1 MQKHDSISM
10 YISSISALVRKLNDL
25 GESISEAI
33 AYQDQGWITT
43 QLWTFVTSLGWCAY
57 CRADMVKSFHARLL
71 KRESTLKNRSEDTNV
86 ENDKA
91 FVARKSVGSGAH
103 NQKKNL
109 TLEQSKERE
118 HNTLLNW
125 KRKQHVTVVMKWVIG
140 WKIVQIPRKV
150 KKVKLARAKPMSSR
164 QMHSWS

>member
-1 MQKHDSISM
+1 MRSLHICKRNFIST
-10 YISSISALVRKLNDL
+10 IC
-25 GESISEAI
+25 ESTSEAI

-57 CRADMVKSFHARLL
+57 CRPDTVKSFHARLL
-71 KRESTLKNRSEDTNV
+71 KRESTLKNTSEDTNV

-109 TLEQSKERE
+109 TLEHWKERE
-118 HNTLLNW
+118 YNALLNW

-140 WKIVQIPRKV
+140 WKIVQIPRKA
-150 KKVKLARAKPMSSR
+150 KEVKLARAKPMS
-164 QMHSWS
+164 